1 MKNIKKKMK
10 NIKKNEKEK
19 KKFLKLIGVI
29 TEINIQ
35 NGKYIKNIEI
45 EINGLKNKLELIT
58 NAYKVLYI
66 RKLANIFLNELY
78 ERYSKKMEA
87 ITFKVGKNSILS
99 QESLKILKV

>member
-1 MKNIKKKMK
+1 M
-10 NIKKNEKEK
+10 
-19 KKFLKLIGVI
+19 
-29 TEINIQ
+29 
-35 NGKYIKNIEI
+35 
-45 EINGLKNKLELIT
+45 KNKLELIT

-87 ITFKVGKNSILS
+87 ITFKVGKKSILS